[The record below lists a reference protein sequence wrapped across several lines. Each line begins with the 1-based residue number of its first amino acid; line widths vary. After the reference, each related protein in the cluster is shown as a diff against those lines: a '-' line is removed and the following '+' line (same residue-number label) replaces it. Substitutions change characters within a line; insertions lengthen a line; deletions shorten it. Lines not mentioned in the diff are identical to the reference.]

1 MSFFIRTAVVFLFI
15 SLLYA
20 APLRAQSHDRGVESL
35 QLELWPEA
43 IQYFTDATRANP
55 GDMDAH
61 LMLGNAYL
69 GKGDTD
75 NAKAAFEAGAKANP
89 DAALSMVANGRVA
102 MINGDAAG
110 AESQFTRAAKVGKK
124 DINVWRSIGESYL
137 YFTPKGRQ
145 SPDYTRAEAK
155 LKEAVDF
162 NSKDYRS
169 LMSMAYCYKEMQN
182 GGLAA
187 QYYEY
192 AMGVEK
198 NSALPRLML
207 AKTYKAAKLVDKS
220 AVYLDQAIAT
230 DPAHLPSHRMRA
242 EGYYFDKRFDKSK
255 AAYEEM
261 FAKTTGY
268 SVEDRMFYANTL
280 YLTKDYEQCVK
291 EVEQIIKKDNS
302 KAYLKRLLGYSY
314 YETGDYQKGMAI
326 MEEYFRSK
334 PENVLPSDH
343 LYMGRLMVK
352 TGGDPERAIKEMQKA
367 IEMDPTYWTAQQ
379 EIADVYYASKDY
391 CSAATAYAAY
401 IDSSDAPDPTDYYK
415 LGLCQYY
422 CKDDAD
428 RYQKAAASFAKLSE
442 LAPTAGTSWY
452 WRAKAEAKLEPDV
465 EADPSMVAA
474 FGIARNSYERYAE
487 IAAADPVKN
496 QKNLTEAYEYLL
508 YYHYKR
514 GCKDPFNYVLGELL
528 KLDASNETANGLKG
542 NVDAS
547 GMPAT
552 PPGIQCN

>member
-1 MSFFIRTAVVFLFI
+1 
-15 SLLYA
+15 
-20 APLRAQSHDRGVESL
+20 
-35 QLELWPEA
+35 
-43 IQYFTDATRANP
+43 
-55 GDMDAH
+55 MDAF
-61 LMLGNAYL
+61 LMLGNAHL
-69 GKGDTD
+69 GKGETD
-75 NAKAAFEAGAKANP
+75 KAKAAFEAGAKANP

-110 AESQFTRAAKVGKK
+110 AESQFSKAAKVGRK

-137 YFTPKGRQ
+137 YFKPKGGQ
-145 SPDYTRAEAK
+145 TPDYARAEAK

-230 DPAHLPSHRMRA
+230 NPAHLPSHRMRA
-242 EGYYFDKRFDKSK
+242 EGYYDEKRFDKSK

-268 SVEDRMFYANTL
+268 NMEDRMSYANTL
-280 YLTKDYEQCVK
+280 YLTKNYDLCVK
-291 EVEQIIKKDNS
+291 EVEQIIQKDNS
-302 KAYLKRLLGYSY
+302 KSYLKRLLGYSY
-314 YETGDYQKGMAI
+314 YETEDYEKGMAI

-334 PENVLPSDH
+334 PANVLPSDH
-343 LYMGRLMVK
+343 LYMGKLMVK
-352 TGGDPERAIKEMQKA
+352 TGGDPERAIQEMQKA
-367 IEMDPTYWTAQQ
+367 IALDPTYWTAQKD
-379 EIADVYYASKDY
+379 IADIYYGSKNY
-391 CSAATAYAAY
+391 CGAAAAYAAF
-401 IDSSDAPDPTDYYK
+401 IDSSETPDPTDFYK
-415 LGLCQYY
+415 LGLCQFY
-422 CKDDAD
+422 CKDDEA
-428 RYQKAAASFAKLSE
+428 RFQKAAVSFTKLTE

-465 EADPSMVAA
+465 ETDPSLIATFGVAK
-474 FGIARNSYERYAE
+474 NSYERYAE

-496 QKNLTEAYEYLL
+496 QKNLIEAYEYLL

-514 GCKDPFNYVLGELL
+514 GCSAPFNYILGELL
-528 KLDASNETANGLKG
+528 KLDASNETAIGLKG
-542 NVDAS
+542 NVDAA
-547 GMPAT
+547 GMPAV
-552 PPGIQCN
+552 PQGVNCN